1 MNNHYIKTMQ
11 KLVIEHNVR
20 GLDGTVY
27 PSVGM
32 TAEEYGQEIF
42 DELTGGFNDKHTG
55 KIIIEQCEGLHG
67 DKPCTYDIAF
77 VKTEASIEAWIEFLD
92 N

>member
-1 MNNHYIKTMQ
+1 MKQI
-11 KLVIEHNVR
+11 VIEHNVR

-32 TAEEYGQEIF
+32 TAKEYGQEIF
-42 DELTGGFNDKHTG
+42 DELTGFKFQKGFADKV
-55 KIIIEQCEGLHG
+55 IIEQNEGLHG

-77 VKTEASIEAWIEFLD
+77 LQTNASIEAWIEFLD
-92 N
+92 LE

>member
-1 MNNHYIKTMQ
+1 MKQI
-11 KLVIEHNVR
+11 VIEHNVR

-42 DELTGGFNDKHTG
+42 DELTGFKFQRGFADKV
-55 KIIIEQCEGLHG
+55 IIEQNEGFHG
-67 DKPCTYDIAF
+67 DNACTYDVAF
-77 VKTEASIEAWIEFLD
+77 IQTNASIEGWIDALD
-92 N
+92 ERTKNKI

>member
-1 MNNHYIKTMQ
+1 MKQI
-11 KLVIEHNVR
+11 VIEYNVR

-42 DELTGGFNDKHTG
+42 DELAGFLPDQPDQRL
-55 KIIIEQCEGLHG
+55 IEQCEGLHG
-67 DKPCTYDIAF
+67 DNACTYDVAF
-77 VKTEASIEAWIEFLD
+77 IQTNADIEGWIDVLD
-92 N
+92 SRTKNKI